1 MKAYHFLP
9 ANYGLANLQRRH
21 LKVATIPELN
31 DPFELLCLDLSD
43 PELRRAMR
51 AWKATI
57 GRCFGLLCFSRTWRN
72 PVQWS
77 HYADG
82 HRGVCLGFEPPES
95 NYVRDVIYSG
105 RRSVEEARRLI
116 SDKTTDEETILR
128 FLTTKYAHWHYEKEL
143 RVFLRLT
150 DKDSETGLYFCSFS
164 KELMLSE
171 IIIGAESSVTRSQVL
186 EALGTHEEPVTL
198 RNARLAFRTYR
209 VTTQHDRALWA

>member
-9 ANYGLANLQRRH
+9 ANYGLTNLQRRH

-77 HYADG
+77 HYADR
-82 HRGVCLGFEPPES
+82 HRGVCLGFELPDFKQCRTDLAISKAKHLLLDHGPGLGVQF
-95 NYVRDVIYSG
+95 Y
-105 RRSVEEARRLI
+105 LI
-116 SDKTTDEETILR
+116 EYQT
-128 FLTTKYAHWHYEKEL
+128 
-143 RVFLRLT
+143 
-150 DKDSETGLYFCSFS
+150 
-164 KELMLSE
+164 
-171 IIIGAESSVTRSQVL
+171 
-186 EALGTHEEPVTL
+186 
-198 RNARLAFRTYR
+198 
-209 VTTQHDRALWA
+209 